1 MESLQEQGAMLRMEK
16 ACGKLK
22 IGEPARTRCN
32 VEDGE
37 GVREVEEWRTCKKI
51 CMSYCAGC
59 LAGRHWS
66 QQKTG
71 NIHRDT
77 TIFTQ

>member
-22 IGEPARTRCN
+22 IGEPARTRCH

-37 GVREVEEWRTCKKI
+37 GVREVEEWRACKNKV
-51 CMSYCAGC
+51 
-59 LAGRHWS
+59 
-66 QQKTG
+66 
-71 NIHRDT
+71 
-77 TIFTQ
+77 